1 MKAVLEVVAMLIP
14 LPSFA
19 QGFEFGPDGF
29 RVRPYGGDGYREE
42 YHHHRGGD
50 DCRELRLACLHKDE
64 LGEQGQGNCQRY
76 RENCQ
81 NRY

>member
-1 MKAVLEVVAMLIP
+1 MKAVLVVVTMLIP

-19 QGFEFGPDGF
+19 QGFEFGRDGF

-64 LGEQGQGNCQRY
+64 LGEQ
-76 RENCQ
+76 
-81 NRY
+81 